1 MSGQTR
7 LRDAGRMVEVERAS
21 PGPAQAPPPEGPP
34 TRTMSA
40 PLADSVD
47 AEGNVAA
54 NEAGAPA
61 APWHNLPAD
70 AVAAKLGVDPKTGL
84 DTAEV
89 ERRRA
94 EVGPNKLA
102 EPEKEPGWKAF
113 VRQYRDL
120 MQLVLLGAAIVSM
133 AALQEFSTGI
143 VIIGLTVLNAILGL
157 NQEGKAAASVAALQK
172 MLLIRAHVRRGGA
185 VADVP
190 AEALVPGDIV
200 SFEAGD
206 KIPADG
212 RLLVAATLEIEEAAL
227 TGESTPVL
235 KSVGPVTG
243 GDVPLGDRVDMAY
256 MNSTVTRGRGEMVVT
271 ATRMD
276 TEVGQISGM
285 LSQVQEEKTPLTRQL
300 DQLTVLLTI
309 MAAAALALVVL
320 LGLIRGESFDDL
332 FLIGISLAIA
342 AIPTG
347 LPAVV
352 TTMLSLGTQALAAKG
367 AIVKRLRSVE
377 TLGSTSAISSN
388 KTGTLTLNQMTA
400 RQLVIAGRRYSVE
413 GQGYSTDGKILR
425 VGGETDT
432 DLEPFL
438 LPMALANDAS
448 VHDGEIV
455 GDPTEAALV
464 VLAAKGGYDVDETRR
479 VYPRVG
485 EVPFDSD
492 YKFMATFH
500 EMQHRS
506 GKVVRCF
513 VKGAPDVILGRSSSV
528 RDADGSSLDVDA
540 YRERIMAENDRLA
553 GEGLR
558 VLAVASRDIDP
569 AHFDPNAT
577 LLDEVQGLT
586 MLALVAIVD
595 PPRKEARDAI
605 ARCKDAGI
613 RARMITGDHVTTA
626 GAIAN
631 QLGIEGRALSGTE
644 FAALSDTELD
654 QQVEDI
660 GVVARVAPEDKV
672 RLVEKLKQRGHV
684 VAMTGDGVNDA
695 PALKRA
701 DIGVAMGITG
711 TEVTKEAGDMIL
723 TDDNFATIV
732 SAVEGGRAIYD
743 NLMKYVRFQMITL
756 GGFILLFLGAGIFDV
771 ANGIPLTP
779 LQILWVN
786 FAVDV
791 LLAIG
796 LGFDAPVPGLMRRP
810 PRDASAP
817 IVDRAL
823 GIRLGLASLL
833 MAALTLGVVAWGEHR
848 YDLVVATTMGMT
860 TLSLMHIVAALEARE
875 PPGTIFKRYTI
886 ENRRF
891 VQMIGA
897 ALVLTFLVTALSPLQ
912 RIFDTVAL
920 TSAQWGICLLGP
932 IVYLALAELGKLID
946 RHAGQH

>member
-172 MLLIRAHVRRGGA
+172 MLVIRAHVRRGGE

-190 AEALVPGDIV
+190 SEELVPGDV
-200 SFEAGD
+200 VRFEAGD
-206 KIPADG
+206 KVPADG
-212 RLLVAATLEIEEAAL
+212 RLLVAATLEIEESAL

-235 KSVGPVTG
+235 KSVDPVPG
-243 GDVPLGDRVDMAY
+243 DDVPLGDRLDMAY

-271 ATRMD
+271 GTGMS
-276 TEVGQISGM
+276 TEVGHISGM
-285 LSQVQEEKTPLTRQL
+285 LSQVQQEKTPLTRQL
-300 DQLTVLLTI
+300 DQLTVLITI
-309 MAAAALALVVL
+309 MAAVALALVVVI
-320 LGLIRGESFDDL
+320 GLIRGDSFDEL
-332 FLIGISLAIA
+332 FLIGISLAVA

-352 TTMLSLGTQALAAKG
+352 TTMLSVGTQALAANG

-377 TLGSTSAISSN
+377 TLGSTSAICSD

-400 RQLVIAGRRYSVE
+400 RQMIVAGRRYSVD
-413 GQGYSTDGKILR
+413 GQGYSTEGKILR
-425 VGGETDT
+425 VAGDTDT
-432 DLEPFL
+432 ALGPFL
-438 LPMALANDAS
+438 MPMALANDAS

-464 VLAAKGGYDVDETRR
+464 VLAAKGGLDVDETRR
-479 VYPRVG
+479 VYPRVA

-500 EMQHRS
+500 EMEENGS
-506 GKVVRCF
+506 MVVRCF
-513 VKGAPDVILGRSSSV
+513 VKGAPDVLLARSSRA
-528 RDADGSSLDVDA
+528 RDVDGSAIPIDD
-540 YRERIMAENDRLA
+540 YRERVVTENDRLA

-558 VLAVASRDIDP
+558 VLAVASRDYDP
-569 AHFDPNAT
+569 ATFDREGP
-577 LLDEVQGLT
+577 LVDEVQGLT
-586 MLALVAIVD
+586 LLALVAIVD

-605 ARCKDAGI
+605 AECKDAGI

-626 GAIAN
+626 AAIAN
-631 QLGIEGRALSGTE
+631 QLGIEGRALTGTE
-644 FAALSDTELD
+644 FAALSDEELD
-654 QQVEDI
+654 RQLDEI

-672 RLVEKLKQRGHV
+672 RLVDRLKARGNV

-732 SAVEGGRAIYD
+732 AAVEGGRAIYD
-743 NLMKYVRFQMITL
+743 NLMKYVRVQLIML
-756 GGFILLFLGAGIFDV
+756 GGFILLFVGAGIFDV
-771 ANGIPLTP
+771 ANGAPLSP
-779 LQILWVN
+779 LQILWIN
-786 FAVDV
+786 FAIDV

-796 LGFDAPVPGLMRRP
+796 LGFDAAAPGLMQRR

-817 IVDRAL
+817 IVNRPLA
-823 GIRLGLASLL
+823 IKLGLL
-833 MAALTLGVVAWGEHR
+833 
-848 YDLVVATTMGMT
+848 
-860 TLSLMHIVAALEARE
+860 
-875 PPGTIFKRYTI
+875 
-886 ENRRF
+886 
-891 VQMIGA
+891 
-897 ALVLTFLVTALSPLQ
+897 
-912 RIFDTVAL
+912 
-920 TSAQWGICLLGP
+920 
-932 IVYLALAELGKLID
+932 
-946 RHAGQH
+946 